1 MRYSSS
7 TTFQGQPFLHGIG
20 AFDASCGMQRYA
32 SWCLDH
38 VLSIFLTSV
47 PLTKVLVRESTRD
60 QMDTKIVLRRD
71 LAEKIQADTN
81 LRVMIYCASD
91 PLSPFSFT
99 DIAFP
104 HQVEFKVNEDEVKAN
119 TRGLKNKPGST
130 RPADITKLLRIRA
143 EYSNVMKVT
152 YALTNKVSI
161 VLFRNSFSFAE
172 RYKISSSCSSSF
184 EILMHDRS

>member
-1 MRYSSS
+1 
-7 TTFQGQPFLHGIG
+7 
-20 AFDASCGMQRYA
+20 MQRYA
-32 SWCLDH
+32 SWCFDH

-60 QMDTKIVLRRD
+60 QVDTKIILRRD
-71 LAEKIQADTN
+71 LADKIQADAN

-91 PLSPFSFT
+91 PLSPFSFA

-104 HQVEFKVNEDEVKAN
+104 YQVEIKVNEDEVKAN
-119 TRGLKNKPGST
+119 LRGLKYKPGYT

-152 YALTNKVSI
+152 YALTNKVST
-161 VLFRNSFSFAE
+161 VLFRNLLPITE
-172 RYKISSSCSSSF
+172 RY
-184 EILMHDRS
+184 